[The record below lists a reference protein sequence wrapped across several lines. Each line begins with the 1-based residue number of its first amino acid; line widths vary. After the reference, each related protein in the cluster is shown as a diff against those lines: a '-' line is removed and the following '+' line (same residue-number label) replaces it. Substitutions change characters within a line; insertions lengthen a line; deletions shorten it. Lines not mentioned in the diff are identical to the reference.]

1 MAKSPVTY
9 AGGAATLADLLLV
22 EQAGRGAVDVTVGS
36 TLDLFGGSGF
46 RYRDLV
52 DWNHRSSKD

>member
-36 TLDLFGGSGF
+36 ALDLFGGSGL

-52 DWNHRSSKD
+52 EWNRRSSKD

>member
-1 MAKSPVTY
+1 MAKYPVTY

-36 TLDLFGGSGF
+36 ALDLFGGSGF
-46 RYRDLV
+46 RYHDLV
-52 DWNHRSSKD
+52 AWNHRSGED